1 MAKRVTWFV
10 LGTAA
15 GVSGT
20 VAAGRKFRKTVEQMA
35 PTRVARRGADAVRA
49 KAADVKDAV
58 AEGIAQ
64 MRYTEAELKSRIT
77 GEPMPED
84 MVDPDRYSRAV
95 IEVVEVGG
103 NRPGRRPRVRHR
115 KSAAA
120 AAKTRR

>member
-20 VAAGRKFRKTVEQMA
+20 VAAGRKVRKTVEQMA
-35 PTRVARRGADAVRA
+35 PTRVAKRGADAVRA
-49 KAADVKDAV
+49 KAAEVRDAV
-58 AEGIAQ
+58 SEGVAQ

-77 GEPMPED
+77 GEPMPD
-84 MVDPDRYSRAV
+84 DVVDPDRYTRTV
-95 IEVVEVGG
+95 IEVVEVGSERG
-103 NRPGRRPRVRHR
+103 GRRARVRHR

-120 AAKTRR
+120 APETRR